1 MNRTYRGLALRIA
14 LLYVALALVWI
25 LLSDYLLV
33 QLVPDIA
40 SGWLWATL
48 KGWLFVFVSATFWY
62 HSLQRVLAE
71 RFRLNRELET
81 HARQQEALALLRQRA
96 LSATTEASLLNEA
109 ITLIAITLEVDT
121 CAVLEYQ
128 PAQQQVL
135 LRAGVG
141 WREGLVGQA
150 CVAAPEHL
158 DWIQAGS
165 GLQPQAAVD
174 LLRQPLFAE
183 HAICS
188 GISSAIVGRTHPFG
202 LVGAYSSEPR
212 TFSSD
217 EERFVQSVAT
227 VLAHAIGR
235 ARAEEELRMQ
245 KTLLECQSEASPDGV
260 MIISSDNQ
268 ILSYNQRIVEMW
280 QIDPALMATRNRPA
294 VLSSVLHRLV
304 DAEKFV
310 REVDQL
316 NADRSTRERTE
327 VPLRD
332 GSVFERYTAPVEDA
346 DGTYYGRVW
355 YYRDITAMRQAQ
367 EALRRSEQMFRTL
380 VQSMDDIVYTLD
392 HAQRHTGVYGRWLA
406 RYNLPAAA
414 FLGKTS
420 REINPDTAHIHEA
433 ANQRAL
439 AGEYVVYEWST
450 ATPDGPLAV
459 QTSLSPIHDEQG
471 SVIGLVGVGRD
482 ITAIKQA
489 EAAVRQSEAN
499 FRTLAET
506 IPATTLIFRDGQVLY
521 VNTAAETLTGY
532 TRDELLQ
539 QHPGDILTAESHDMT
554 RDQAIRLVS
563 SAPQM
568 LSYEARIVRRDG
580 APRWLAVTANQIDHE
595 GQAAG
600 LVTAFDITERKQAE
614 DELRQRN
621 HQLAALNMVTEAVSM
636 FLDVPELLS
645 TLRVLLAEHLHIT
658 AGIIFLY
665 HEADDQL
672 VLELAW
678 GLPHPMREQL
688 SGLHVATAYN
698 TSVVRDKATLRRCDL
713 QTNPLC
719 LTAQGTM
726 TDPDWHCYM
735 GVPLVAH
742 GGVQG
747 VLDLFS
753 AQAGI
758 LREDQEGFFAGV
770 GQQVGIAIQNA
781 RLFQQ
786 VYEGRERLQV
796 LSRRLVEV
804 QEAERRHIAR
814 ELHDEIGQILT
825 GLNLSLE
832 LATRLP
838 PEQRDERL
846 DYARGMVETLM
857 SQVREMSLELRPPML
872 DDLGLLPALLWYA
885 ERYTDQ
891 TGVRVLLKHTGI
903 ERRFAPEIEIAVYRI
918 VQEALTNVARHAGV
932 GEVTV
937 RLWVSHDVLGL
948 QIEDQGAGFVP
959 EAALSSATSSGLSGM
974 HERTLLLG
982 GDLQIESEPGKGSR
996 LAVEFPLH
1004 ERMVSVIDGD
1014 NADDNHF
1021 SRG

>member
-1 MNRTYRGLALRIA
+1 
-14 LLYVALALVWI
+14 
-25 LLSDYLLV
+25 
-33 QLVPDIA
+33 
-40 SGWLWATL
+40 
-48 KGWLFVFVSATFWY
+48 
-62 HSLQRVLAE
+62 
-71 RFRLNRELET
+71 
-81 HARQQEALALLRQRA
+81 
-96 LSATTEASLLNEA
+96 
-109 ITLIAITLEVDT
+109 
-121 CAVLEYQ
+121 VLEYQ
-128 PAQQQVL
+128 PAQQHLL

-141 WREGLVGQA
+141 WPDGYIGHAGV
-150 CVAAPEHL
+150 VAPEHL
-158 DWIQAGS
+158 DRVQPGS
-165 GLQPQAAVD
+165 GLEPQDATE
-174 LLRQPLFAE
+174 LLSQPLFAE
-183 HAICS
+183 QGICS
-188 GISSAIVGRTHPFG
+188 GISSAIIGREHPLG
-202 LVGAYSSEPR
+202 LLGAYASEPR
-212 TFSSD
+212 TFRAD
-217 EERFVQSVAT
+217 EQHFVQSMASVIAT
-227 VLAHAIGR
+227 AIGR
-235 ARAEEELRMQ
+235 ARVEAELRMQ

-260 MIISSDNQ
+260 MIISPDSQ

-294 VLSSVLHRLV
+294 VLNSVLHRLV

-310 REVDQL
+310 TEVNQL
-316 NADRSTRERTE
+316 NADRTMRDRTE
-327 VPLRD
+327 VLLRD
-332 GSVFERYTAPVEDA
+332 GSVFERYTAPVKDA
-346 DGTYYGRVW
+346 DGTYYGRLW

-392 HAQRHTGVYGRWLA
+392 HSQRHTGVYGRWLI
-406 RYNLPAAA
+406 RYNLPAEA

-420 REINPDTAHIHEA
+420 REINPDTAHLHET

-439 AGEYVVYEWST
+439 SGEYVVYEWS
-450 ATPDGPLAV
+450 PPGMHV
-459 QTSLSPIHDEQG
+459 QTSLSPIHDDTG
-471 SVIGLVGVGRD
+471 TITGVVGVGRD
-482 ITAIKQA
+482 ITALKQA
-489 EAAVRQSEAN
+489 EAALRQSEAN

-506 IPATTLIFRDGQVLY
+506 IPATTLIFRDGRVLY
-521 VNTAAETLTGY
+521 VNTAAEQLTGY
-532 TRDELLQ
+532 TRNELLQ
-539 QHPGDILTAESHDMT
+539 QHPADLLAPETKADTS
-554 RDQAIRLVS
+554 DQAARLMNDV
-563 SAPQM
+563 PQM
-568 LSYEARIVRRDG
+568 LSYEARIIRRDG
-580 APRWLAVTANQIDHE
+580 TPRWLAVTANKIDHE
-595 GQAAG
+595 GQPAG

-621 HQLAALNMVTEAVSM
+621 HQLATLNMVTEAVSM
-636 FLDVPELLS
+636 FLDLPELLT

-658 AGIIFLY
+658 AGCIFLY

-678 GLPHPMREQL
+678 GMPPVLHKHMAR
-688 SGLHVATAYN
+688 LHVATAHN
-698 TSVVRDKATLRRCDL
+698 QSIVREKAILRCCNL
-713 QTNPLC
+713 QDTPL
-719 LTAQGTM
+719 LLAAPDIM
-726 TDPDWHCYM
+726 TDASWYCYM

-747 VLDLFS
+747 VLDLYS
-753 AQAGI
+753 AVPGI
-758 LREDQEGFFAGV
+758 LREDQEGFFTGF

-832 LATRLP
+832 LASRLP

-846 DYARGMVETLM
+846 AYARDMVETLM

-885 ERYTDQ
+885 ERYTNQ
-891 TGVRVLLKHTGI
+891 TGVHVLLKHTGI

-932 GEVTV
+932 NEVTV
-937 RLWVSHDVLGL
+937 RLWASHGMLGL
-948 QIEDQGAGFVP
+948 QIEDQGVGFVP
-959 EAALSSATSSGLSGM
+959 EAALASATSSGLSGM

-982 GDLQIESEPGKGSR
+982 GDMQIESEPHQGSR
-996 LAVEFPLH
+996 LAVELPLH
-1004 ERMVSVIDGD
+1004 QGIQPVVNEDHT
-1014 NADDNHF
+1014 DDHNI

>member
-1 MNRTYRGLALRIA
+1 MKRTYRRLALRIA

-48 KGWLFVFVSATFWY
+48 KGWLFVLVSATFWY
-62 HSLQRVLAE
+62 QSLQRVLAE

-81 HARQQEALALLRQRA
+81 HARQQEALAILRQRA
-96 LSATTEASLLNEA
+96 LSETTETSLLNEA

-128 PAQQQVL
+128 PAQQHLL

-141 WREGLVGQA
+141 WREGLVGHA
-150 CVAAPEHL
+150 SVAAPEHL
-158 DWIQAGS
+158 DWIQPGS
-165 GLQPQAAVD
+165 DPQPQAAVD

-183 HAICS
+183 HDICS
-188 GISSAIVGRTHPFG
+188 GISSAILGRTQPFG

-217 EERFVQSVAT
+217 EQRFIQSVAT
-227 VLAHAIGR
+227 VLANAIGR
-235 ARAEEELRMQ
+235 ARAEEALRMQ

-260 MIISSDNQ
+260 MIISPDNQ

-294 VLSSVLHRLV
+294 VLKSVLHRLV

-316 NADRSTRERTE
+316 NADRTSRDRAE
-327 VPLRD
+327 VPLND
-332 GSVFERYTAPVEDA
+332 GSVFERYTAPVVDA

-392 HAQRHTGVYGRWLA
+392 HSQRHTGVYGRWLA

-450 ATPDGPLAV
+450 SKPHGPLHI
-459 QTSLSPIHDEQG
+459 QTSLSPIHDEEG
-471 SVIGLVGVGRD
+471 NVIGLVGVGRE
-482 ITAIKQA
+482 ITALKQA

-539 QHPGDILTAESHDMT
+539 QHPGDILTAESQNTT
-554 RDQAIRLVS
+554 RDRAIRLIS

-568 LSYEARIVRRDG
+568 LSYESQIVRRDG
-580 APRWLAVTANQIDHE
+580 TPRWLAVTANQIDHE

-678 GLPHPMREQL
+678 GLPHAMREQL
-688 SGLHVATAYN
+688 SWLHVATAYN
-698 TSVVRDKATLRRCDL
+698 ASVVRDKATLRRCDV
-713 QTNPLC
+713 QTNPLR

-753 AQAGI
+753 AQAGV

-804 QEAERRHIAR
+804 QESERRHIAR

-832 LATRLP
+832 LASRLP

-846 DYARGMVETLM
+846 DYARSMVETLM

-885 ERYTDQ
+885 ERYTTQ

-937 RLWVSHDVLGL
+937 RLWVSHEVLGL

-982 GDLQIESEPGKGSR
+982 GDLLIESAPGKGSR

-1004 ERMVSVIDGD
+1004 ERVVSVMDRD
-1014 NADDNHF
+1014 NADDNNI
-1021 SRG
+1021 SRR